1 VENVYIDAIK
11 TLVNAHYEHKISL
24 EEYRTK
30 RRQLIDQMDKEFNGL
45 TPTPQ
50 VMSLSINTSD

>member
-1 VENVYIDAIK
+1 MENVYIDAIK

-50 VMSLSINTSD
+50 VMSLSINTSG

>member
-1 VENVYIDAIK
+1 MENVYIDAIK

>member
-1 VENVYIDAIK
+1 MENVYIDAIK

-50 VMSLSINTSD
+50 VMSLSINTSS

>member
-1 VENVYIDAIK
+1 MENVYIDAIK

-24 EEYRTK
+24 AEYRTK
-30 RRQLIDQMDKEFNGL
+30 RRELIDQMDKEFNGL

-50 VMSLSINTSD
+50 IMSSSINTSS

>member
-1 VENVYIDAIK
+1 MENVYIDAIK

-30 RRQLIDQMDKEFNGL
+30 RRELIDQMDKEFNGL

>member
-1 VENVYIDAIK
+1 MENIYIDAIK

-24 EEYRTK
+24 QEYRTK

-50 VMSLSINTSD
+50 VMSSSINTSS